1 MFFFSVDLPQSV
13 IIYLLDKMAEVEH
26 RLAANTD
33 EKIQLSSLVA
43 AFQVARNAAVKLKA
57 ESEEIKDEP

>member
-1 MFFFSVDLPQSV
+1 
-13 IIYLLDKMAEVEH
+13 MAEVEH